1 MTIISPSILSCDFLN
16 IESEVKALATCQNI
30 WIHLDIMD
38 SHFVPNLTFG
48 GPVVK
53 NLHKITKH
61 PLDAHFMVTNP
72 AFFLD
77 DFKNYK
83 IHNFTFHL
91 EACHDPVD
99 FIIKGKK
106 LYPSLGISIKPK
118 TPVSQIPKEVLVKTD
133 LILIMSVEPGFG
145 GQKFM
150 EDSFNKVKDLDQLR
164 KKNNYHYQIQID
176 GGISNL
182 NAKELARAGVDNLVA
197 GSYIFSGSP
206 QNYPQMVESL
216 RPKIDLE

>member
-1 MTIISPSILSCDFLN
+1 MVIISPSILSCDFLN
-16 IESEVKALATCQNI
+16 IENELRALEPCKNI

-72 AFFLD
+72 EFFLD

-83 IHNFTFHL
+83 IHNFTFHV
-91 EACHDPVD
+91 EANPNPMD
-99 FIIKGKK
+99 IITKGKK
-106 LYPSLGISIKPK
+106 IYPSIGISIKPK
-118 TPVSQIPKEVLVKTD
+118 TPVSQIPKEVLECID

-145 GQKFM
+145 GQKFI
-150 EDSFNKVKDLDQLR
+150 EISLDKIKELDQLR
-164 KKNNYHYQIQID
+164 KKNKYHYQIQID
-176 GGISNL
+176 GGITNQ
-182 NAKELARAGVDNLVA
+182 NAKQLIDLGVNNLVA

-206 QNYPQMVESL
+206 QGYPQMVESL
-216 RPKIDLE
+216 R